1 MGTGANN
8 RQLSL
13 IHMRRYFSLPS
24 CFLWKHNAPLVK
36 RNHSKRWNDKIK
48 PTLPTL
54 RKMRFY
60 RSAVCSPHIRIT
72 HPAKAECNPT
82 PTKCFSISRTKQENI
97 TAPPPLNWIVLHYLK
112 SAWGD
117 RILSLSLF
125 LSYQEYTMES
135 YQSKIVQNWIARLVA
150 PVMSLVAREGI
161 FR

>member
-24 CFLWKHNAPLVK
+24 CFLWKHNAPLIK
-36 RNHSKRWNDKIK
+36 RNHNKRWNDQIK

-72 HPAKAECNPT
+72 HPEKSVTLHRPNVSLFLER
-82 PTKCFSISRTKQENI
+82 SRKILQPP
-97 TAPPPLNWIVLHYLK
+97 PPPLNWIVLYYLK

-117 RILSLSLF
+117 RILSLSLL
-125 LSYQEYTMES
+125 LSYQECTMES

-150 PVMSLVAREGI
+150 PMMSLVAREGI